1 MNKNRIAIIGAG
13 AVGLFAA
20 ASVVSDD
27 YNQITVFEKNTFTGK
42 KLLITGKG
50 RCNVTNNCELQE
62 FMSNIPQNSK
72 FLFSALRRL
81 STQDTIDFFESIG
94 VPLKTE
100 RGKRVFPESDKASDI
115 RDALYR
121 RAVENGTQF
130 VFEMVKDVK
139 KTNSAFIV
147 TTQKG
152 AYEFDRVIVATG
164 GASYPRTGSTGD
176 GYRFAKN
183 FGHTVTS
190 LYPSLVPLVCRDR
203 YLSRIMGL
211 SLKNV
216 KLSIVDS
223 ANGKVLW
230 SDLGEMLFTHF
241 GISGPLVLTASSY
254 VRNINSSP
262 DRFVASIDLKPALSF
277 EELDKRILSDF
288 TKYQNR
294 DFVNALNDLLPS
306 KLIPIVI
313 ERSGI
318 PERTK
323 VCVIKKEDRQAL
335 VKLLKE
341 FTLQIHSTRPID
353 EAIITSG
360 GVKLSEIDPSTMQS
374 KLCDG
379 LYFAGEVLDIDA
391 YTGGFNLQIAFST
404 AYTAINSAI
413 I

>member
-1 MNKNRIAIIGAG
+1 MKKNRIAIIGAG

-20 ASVVSDD
+20 ASVISDD
-27 YNQITVFEKNTFTGK
+27 YNQITVFEKNSFTGK

-50 RCNVTNNCELQE
+50 RCNVTNNCDLQE

-72 FLFSALRRL
+72 FLFSAMRKL
-81 STQDTIDFFESIG
+81 STQDTIDFFVSLG

-100 RGKRVFPESDKASDI
+100 RGKRMFPESDKAADI
-115 RDALYR
+115 RDALYK
-121 RAVENGTQF
+121 RAVENGTEF
-130 VFEMVKDVK
+130 IFDTVKDVK
-139 KTNSAFIV
+139 ESNCVFTVITKNSV
-147 TTQKG
+147 
-152 AYEFDRVIVATG
+152 YEFDRVIIATG

-183 FGHTVTS
+183 FGHTVTP
-190 LYPSLVPLVCRDR
+190 LYPSLVPLVCREK

-254 VRNINSSP
+254 VRNINSFP
-262 DRFVASIDLKPALSF
+262 DRFLASIDLKPALSF

-306 KLIPIVI
+306 KLIPVVI

-335 VKLLKE
+335 VRLLKE
-341 FTLQIHSTRPID
+341 FTLQIRSTRPID

-379 LYFAGEVLDIDA
+379 LYFAGEILDIDA